1 LSYIYLTLSMCF
13 SYFYLSS
20 VRKFL
25 YKFLLSEDGEKVCM
39 QVSPYIYIYF
49 PLIFL
54 CSLVIKIYLKAKR
67 LNLIKTI
74 KKTRSMK
81 TIIGSS
87 YPLVKGFEEEGL

>member
-39 QVSPYIYIYF
+39 QVSPYIYIYIYIY
-49 PLIFL
+49 IF
-54 CSLVIKIYLKAKR
+54 SPYIFMFISNQ
-67 LNLIKTI
+67 NLFKSEKT
-74 KKTRSMK
+74 K
-81 TIIGSS
+81 
-87 YPLVKGFEEEGL
+87 PNQDN